1 MPRLETKIP
10 EYNLLGALWKNLRDD
25 IEGHGIV
32 EVAGLSSAVQ
42 RARQRLR
49 NRRILKQDARN
60 FINTP
65 DFVNWAQL
73 SGADPDALRED
84 LLNAY
89 LNS

>member
-1 MPRLETKIP
+1 MPRLETNIP
-10 EYNLLGALWKNLRDD
+10 EYNLLGGFWKNIRDD
-25 IEGHGIV
+25 ISGRGCLFTIDTLFRLPYKIRVVV
-32 EVAGLSSAVQ
+32 E
-42 RARQRLR
+42 
-49 NRRILKQDARN
+49 RRILKQDARN

-84 LLNAY
+84 LLYAY